1 MNRNTIRVTTV
12 GAALG
17 VAAIFAPAAASA
29 APGDWVSP
37 TNCAKVATPSNP
49 AGWGN
54 TFPDEAGRA
63 GEIVTTTV
71 VDDDGSLEFNTTE
84 ELKRKASY
92 HEAGGLPLA
101 ELVDKKGGDRRLTF
115 QKSEGQANWQIR
127 VTGANT
133 GSGDGFMTL
142 VWVAPDA
149 AGTYDA
155 TDSGQWWATR
165 PLPNHPNRQDSPGT
179 LEQLLEAANSE
190 GHTTV
195 INHYGISSDPGNVQ
209 PAKVNVDNVSF
220 NGCTTNF
227 KATNDGGGGSLEGI
241 LPF

>member
-101 ELVDKKGGDRRLTF
+101 ELVDKKGGATVGSPSRSLKARP
-115 QKSEGQANWQIR
+115 
-127 VTGANT
+127 TGRSASPART
-133 GSGDGFMTL
+133 P
-142 VWVAPDA
+142 A
-149 AGTYDA
+149 
-155 TDSGQWWATR
+155 
-165 PLPNHPNRQDSPGT
+165 PGT
-179 LEQLLEAANSE
+179 
-190 GHTTV
+190 
-195 INHYGISSDPGNVQ
+195 
-209 PAKVNVDNVSF
+209 VS
-220 NGCTTNF
+220 
-227 KATNDGGGGSLEGI
+227 
-241 LPF
+241 